1 MFLHF
6 GAKKDSYPI
15 CKHIFTISKTIE
27 KYVALGMHSEKKQK
41 ILIFVF
47 RLFDVISKFEANIGN
62 VGVYVKRCYVKQV

>member
-1 MFLHF
+1 
-6 GAKKDSYPI
+6 
-15 CKHIFTISKTIE
+15 
-27 KYVALGMHSEKKQK
+27 MHSEKKQK